1 MCLYARRVDPGI
13 PQGCRAWGEYVHGGS
28 PVPEIQR
35 RALQIFQA
43 QLDHGSQLQATWQP
57 RELNMRAYFL
67 SRRLSR
73 PNTPIGCCHTP
84 SAGSMSDGG
93 STQSTASH
101 TPQLAS
107 PWHTPSRANS
117 APSIFNRTWHGR
129 ILRSVGGDGDYW
141 LFPPRPG
148 HSSHD
153 PPLAHVPRR
162 TRAEGT
168 VIAPFAAWAPWL
180 ASLRQGRRWT
190 AGVTGL
196 VLLELPQA
204 CISVPCDCRALVNG
218 CELLA
223 RRPDGRALSL
233 AEDAA

>member
-129 ILRSVGGDGDYW
+129 ILRSVGGTGIIGCSPPVLDIARTIVHLRMSRGGLALRALLSLLLPHGPRGW
-141 LFPPRPG
+141 PRSARAAAGPRALRVWSCSNCPRPAFP
-148 HSSHD
+148 S
-153 PPLAHVPRR
+153 PATAAPLL
-162 TRAEGT
+162 T
-168 VIAPFAAWAPWL
+168 VV
-180 ASLRQGRRWT
+180 S
-190 AGVTGL
+190 
-196 VLLELPQA
+196 
-204 CISVPCDCRALVNG
+204 C
-218 CELLA
+218 
-223 RRPDGRALSL
+223 
-233 AEDAA
+233 